1 MYYRRRLLKLP
12 ACLRVNMWQLPWW
25 TSWWIIMSDRFPWG
39 RCNSSTLTWS
49 SVNVSQ
55 LCLGKNEY
63 LYTCTFNRF
72 ADRILK
78 PLLRKMCV
86 LILLLSCPW
95 GYKLDMK
102 IFNQHI
108 DFFLYWVWSL
118 KKKVHVDPAWKIS
131 SHLPTQMTFL
141 INSLE
146 IKFLHNV
153 YRIKKKL

>member
-1 MYYRRRLLKLP
+1 MS
-12 ACLRVNMWQLPWW
+12 ACKHVA
-25 TSWWIIMSDRFPWG
+25 TSLMNFLMD
-39 RCNSSTLTWS
+39 N
-49 SVNVSQ
+49 NVRQVSMGALQ
-55 LCLGKNEY
+55 QFNLDLIQCERKSAVWGKNEY

-95 GYKLDMK
+95 GYELHMK

-146 IKFLHNV
+146 INFLHNV
-153 YRIKKKL
+153 YRQKKKL